1 MPDTQTQK
9 ENKLPSLQMLSGST
23 NFYTNV
29 TTMISGYSPLPP
41 CLATGFLCP
50 MLQTAAPTHK
60 K

>member
-1 MPDTQTQK
+1 MPDTYAQK
-9 ENKLPSLQMLSGST
+9 EKKLPTLQMLSGST

-29 TTMISGYSPLPP
+29 TTMISGYLPLPP

-50 MLQTAAPTHK
+50 MLQTAAPTQK